1 MNTLEFIPVAHL
13 SKQYRIEETF
23 ITELHEKGVLQLKI
37 VEQTYCLHCDSMP
50 VFEKIMRIHDELHI
64 NIEGI
69 DVILNLLDKIDDLNR
84 QLVKTQNRLRLYE

>member
-1 MNTLEFIPVAHL
+1 MSTTNYIPVQELCA
-13 SKQYRIEETF
+13 QYRIEQTF
-23 ITELHEKGVLQLKI
+23 ITELHEKGVLQLRI